1 MNNYMYSYDDPY
13 VVLAHLVVGY
23 YRPADVLRILSDD
36 SFLLNI
42 IQKETRQLDIGGWF
56 LDCIVEDILAKKN
69 RMEMMKELD
78 KLAQFFFS
86 QLDKDRLRSEIKNAL
101 SESGIILFDRG

>member
-13 VVLAHLVVGY
+13 IVLAHLVVGY
-23 YRPADVLRILSDD
+23 YRPADVIRILSDD

-56 LDCIVEDILAKKN
+56 LDCTVEDILANKN
-69 RMEMMKELD
+69 RMKMMHELD
-78 KLAQFFFS
+78 KLAQFFFE
-86 QLDKDRLRSEIKNAL
+86 QLDKERLRSEIRNAL
-101 SESGIILFDRG
+101 AESGIALFDRG